1 MNVIEPKDFDV
12 FHYATMAK
20 TIDYKWWTYGP
31 INCVGPN
38 FLATAMGCAGWEFH
52 HLKPL
57 FDSAKI
63 PNSQSRPRAI
73 EARQPQMEAGHRRRW
88 SSGIYGSAAV

>member
-1 MNVIEPKDFDV
+1 MNVIEPKNFDV

-38 FLATAMGCAGWEFH
+38 FLATAMGCAG
-52 HLKPL
+52 
-57 FDSAKI
+57 
-63 PNSQSRPRAI
+63 
-73 EARQPQMEAGHRRRW
+73 
-88 SSGIYGSAAV
+88 